1 MPEIIAA
8 FRVIIVIG
16 AVVAV
21 AETVASALWLP
32 VYFRYGIRLYSR
44 QLAVRLP
51 GTAPDLMEIASCSTT
66 GLCFHRLSSQD
77 VAFREP
83 LITFTRVPLMHGRML
98 YDGSKVQ
105 VRGFVNWTIVVVG
118 FLFFAIP
125 IMFLLHAPIYAIL
138 TLLIFGGSLAW
149 SYDVQRRRFDDLVV
163 ELTAQLT
170 PPPNERLERTG

>member
-21 AETVASALWLP
+21 TETVASALWLP

-44 QLAVRLP
+44 QLPVRLP
-51 GTAPDLMEIASCSTT
+51 GTAPDLMDIVSCSTT

-83 LITFTRVPLMHGRML
+83 LITFTRVPLMHGRMIC
-98 YDGSKVQ
+98 DDSKVQ
-105 VRGFVNWTIVVVG
+105 MVGFVNWTIVVVG
-118 FLFFAIP
+118 ILFFALG
-125 IMFLLHAPIYAIL
+125 IMFLLHAPIYAIFPL
-138 TLLIFGGSLAW
+138 VIFRGAIG
-149 SYDVQRRRFDDLVV
+149 VV
-163 ELTAQLT
+163 L
-170 PPPNERLERTG
+170 